1 MSVLRLVGRIFVS
14 LLLVAVIAAAVYGGG
29 PAIHWLLD
37 SQGFGLLSREPVQ
50 PVELSSLNRYT
61 ARVAAKP
68 WFRSYFTAMVFDQQ
82 RDQTVSPSALVTK
95 WERPRVSI
103 KLLNGDGPEVA
114 AYLDRLVARLD
125 RLQHQVR
132 FVVGGGGP
140 PLITVQFLPHDA
152 YVRTHGA
159 DSVGNTRTRYYTTSP
174 GLIKARIAIDVGT
187 QDTPGEVESTLI
199 HELTHAIGCSGH
211 FYSPTY
217 RRRSVMYEA
226 NTLTTWSQ
234 NDAAVI
240 RLLYSPWIRS
250 GMSPSRAR
258 ASLQL
263 YARSAE

>member
-1 MSVLRLVGRIFVS
+1 VSVVRLVGRIFVS
-14 LLLVAVIAAAVYGGG
+14 LLLVAAIAAAVHGGG
-29 PAIHWLLD
+29 PAIRWVLS
-37 SQGFGLLSREPVQ
+37 SQGFGLLSREPMQ
-50 PVELSSLNRYT
+50 PVQLSSLNRYT
-61 ARVAAKP
+61 ARVAARP
-68 WFRSYFTAMVFDQQ
+68 WFRSYFTTMVFDQQ
-82 RDQTVSPSALVTK
+82 RDQTISPSALVTK

-103 KLLNGDGPEVA
+103 RLLNSDGPEVA

-132 FVVGGGGP
+132 FVVGGAGR
-140 PLITVQFLPHDA
+140 PLITVQFLTHDA
-152 YVRTHGA
+152 YVRAEGA

-174 GLIKARIAIDVGT
+174 GLIRARIAIDVGT
-187 QDTPGEVESTLI
+187 QSTPDEVESTLI

-211 FYSPTY
+211 FYSPSY

-240 RLLYSPWIRS
+240 RLLYSPWIRP
-250 GMSPSRAR
+250 GMSPSRAQ

-263 YARSAE
+263 YARSAK

>member
-1 MSVLRLVGRIFVS
+1 VSVRLASRVFVS

-29 PAIHWLLD
+29 PAIRWLLD
-37 SQGFGLLSREPVQ
+37 LQGFGLLSREPMQ
-50 PVELSSLNRYT
+50 PVQLSSLNRYT
-61 ARVAAKP
+61 AKVAAKP
-68 WFRSYFTAMVFDQQ
+68 WFRSYFTTMVFDQQ
-82 RDQTVSPSALVTK
+82 RDQTISPSALVAK

-103 KLLNGDGPEVA
+103 KLLNDDGPEVA

-125 RLQHQVR
+125 HLQHQVR

-140 PLITVQFLPHDA
+140 PLITIRFLPHDA
-152 YVRTHGA
+152 YVREEGEN
-159 DSVGNTRTRYYTTSP
+159 SVGNTRTRYYTTSP
-174 GLIKARIAIDVGT
+174 GLIKARIAIDVGM
-187 QDTPGEVESTLI
+187 QDTPEEVESTII

-211 FYSPTY
+211 FYSPSY

-240 RLLYSPWIRS
+240 RLLYSPWIRP
-250 GMSPSRAR
+250 GMSPSRAQ

-263 YARSAE
+263 YARSAR